1 LLNAILSIVGS
12 AFATWWAAEKI
23 GWRNEWR
30 VLLALFVAILVAVS
44 EGVLFLLWQ
53 SRAEAAKRRRHLRAA
68 DHKKMDTENSK
79 QDLATH
85 AETVDVVSTATD
97 ARVSDLRQRK

>member
-1 LLNAILSIVGS
+1 MGMCQILARSIQLIVL
-12 AFATWWAAEKI
+12 K
-23 GWRNEWR
+23 R
-30 VLLALFVAILVAVS
+30 VLFGLFVAILVAVS

-53 SRAEAAKRRRHLRAA
+53 SRAEAAKRRRRLRAA
-68 DHKKMDTENSK
+68 DHKKVDTEDSK
-79 QDLATH
+79 EDLTH